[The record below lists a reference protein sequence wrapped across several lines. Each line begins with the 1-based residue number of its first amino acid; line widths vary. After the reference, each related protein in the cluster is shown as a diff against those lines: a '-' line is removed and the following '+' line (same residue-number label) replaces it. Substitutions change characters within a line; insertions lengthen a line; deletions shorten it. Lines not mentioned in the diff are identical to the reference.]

1 MVTNELLQAKYKAQ
15 EYLDKQAGHDLR
27 AYISK
32 AHQIVKETEK
42 KHGLKFRYRQIRQCV
57 EAST

>member
-15 EYLDKQAGHDLR
+15 EYLDKQAGHDLC

-32 AHQIVKETEK
+32 AHQIVKET
-42 KHGLKFRYRQIRQCV
+42 
-57 EAST
+57 